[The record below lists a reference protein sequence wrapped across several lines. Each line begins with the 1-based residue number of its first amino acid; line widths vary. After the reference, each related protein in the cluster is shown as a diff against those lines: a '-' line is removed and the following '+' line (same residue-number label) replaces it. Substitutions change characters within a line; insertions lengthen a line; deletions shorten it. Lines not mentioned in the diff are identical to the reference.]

1 MDYSAISH
9 DPENPA
15 GSSPWGS
22 PRPDRTTFPASGNGD
37 IPSSPIPGQDRSAGL
52 LEGSDVSPDLS
63 AQLQSAQFGDPDYA
77 SEQPSFVTQ
86 QSPNASQQQSQQPAR
101 YQTGVRQTSRPP
113 APVYKIQ
120 GKITGLER
128 TGKKDPILRFDVHVS
143 RLFDKAGCT
152 QKITDT
158 TTMLRCR
165 PIFQS
170 SVRPSTA
177 MFAAPTPSSPSL
189 PIT

>member
-22 PRPDRTTFPASGNGD
+22 PRADRTTSGNGD
-37 IPSSPIPGQDRSAGL
+37 IPSSPIPGQDRSAGAV
-52 LEGSDVSPDLS
+52 DSPDLS
-63 AQLQSAQFGDPDYA
+63 AQLQSAQIGGPDYTEER
-77 SEQPSFVTQ
+77 S
-86 QSPNASQQQSQQPAR
+86 NADQQQPQHPAR
-101 YQTGVRQTSRPP
+101 YQTDARQYSRPP

-128 TGKKDPILRFDVHVS
+128 TGKKDPVLRFDVHVS
-143 RLFDKAGCT
+143 ELFDQAGWT
-152 QKITDT
+152 QKTADT
-158 TTMLRCR
+158 TTMSRCR
-165 PIFQS
+165 PTFQS
-170 SVRPSTA
+170 SVQPSTV
-177 MFAAPTPSSPSL
+177 MSAARTPNSPSL